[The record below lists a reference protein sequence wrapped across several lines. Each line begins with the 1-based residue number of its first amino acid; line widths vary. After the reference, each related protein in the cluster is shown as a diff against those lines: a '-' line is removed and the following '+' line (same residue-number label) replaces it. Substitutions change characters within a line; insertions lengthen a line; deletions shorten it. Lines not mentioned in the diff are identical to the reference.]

1 MDRMA
6 IRNRS
11 LELQMHIRYRKQELR
26 NHSLELLMHIRYR
39 KQELRNRSLELLKHK
54 GCNQYHM
61 QEHSKIVRCST
72 LEASISLS

>member
-6 IRNRS
+6 IRNHS
-11 LELQMHIRYRKQELR
+11 LELQRIHRKQELR
-26 NHSLELLMHIRYR
+26 NRSLELQMHIRYR